1 MRDCSWVRE
10 ISIRGK
16 ASRRPP
22 YAARVLTRRTAIW
35 TGGSALLLAGCG
47 GRPARRLAGSPA
59 DLPIL
64 GAALE
69 IERSQ
74 IALYEAGSRLVS
86 GREGALVQTILTQEH
101 SHAEAIAEAI
111 RELGGRPAAPRTAA
125 AYGSHIPHG
134 AAAWRRHAIQ
144 SEQGWTA
151 AYAAAIPRLV
161 NLRLRATF
169 GAMMTVEAEHA
180 VALDVG

>member
-1 MRDCSWVRE
+1 
-10 ISIRGK
+10 
-16 ASRRPP
+16 
-22 YAARVLTRRTAIW
+22 VLTRRTAIW

-47 GRPARRLAGSPA
+47 GRPARKLAGSPA

-86 GREGALVQTILTQEH
+86 GPEAALVETILTQERR
-101 SHAEAIAEAI
+101 HAEALAEAI
-111 RELGGRPAAPRTAA
+111 RELGGRPAAPRAA
-125 AYGSHIPHG
+125 PAYGHGIPRG
-134 AAAWRRHAIQ
+134 ADAWRRHAVQ
-144 SEQGWTA
+144 SEQQWTA

-169 GAMMTVEAEHA
+169 GAVMTIEAEHA
-180 VALDVG
+180 VALGIG